1 MNFESEKNNMNI
13 EINKRFNNINKTIS
27 INIVN
32 VLKNIEEIENVVVNE
47 WKGIEAE
54 KFINNL
60 DKAKDQV
67 IEQLNSLRKVFE
79 NEFNLTSLK
88 GSSMNDDL
96 VDSE

>member
-54 KFINNL
+54 KFINTL
-60 DKAKDQV
+60 DKAKAQV
-67 IEQLNSLRKVFE
+67 IEQLNSLRKV
-79 NEFNLTSLK
+79 L
-88 GSSMNDDL
+88 
-96 VDSE
+96 